1 MNLFAKFLIAALV
14 IAVLLPFTVL
24 KGKDG
29 RPLMSFGDLKAPDI
43 ALPELPNTDMGKTAG
58 SSSQGREDI
67 VYKWKDAQGEWH
79 FSSTPP
85 PQGVEY
91 TVKGYDPNTNLIQS
105 VKPNLEESDP
115 VKEPAGETTVSVHNP
130 GDVINAYSPDKIEN
144 LFNDAKNVQQLLED
158 RFKQQEATIG
168 R

>member
-43 ALPELPNTDMGKTAG
+43 TLPDLPDTDIGNIPG

-105 VKPNLEESDP
+105 VKPKIEEPDP
-115 VKEPAGETTVSVHNP
+115 VKEPAGETTVSVQNP

-144 LFNDAKNVQQLLED
+144 LFNDAKNVQHLLED
-158 RFKQQEATIG
+158 RFKQQEAIIG